1 MQEYSSNLQAC
12 LKYFGR
18 HHYSRYILYFVDLDE
33 SNAKSRPIQSKTVRI
48 NTISINTVRMG
59 TVRIIVRWA
68 PSAYRPDRCRSF
80 FLRGVDPDEK
90 HRPAEVTLA
99 APEYKMKIVKEAAKH
114 LDLRCT
120 VKDGDAGL
128 QSSDS
133 LDPIRSRALARV

>member
-1 MQEYSSNLQAC
+1 MFHEWKSHRSHTGTGAPSSLS
-12 LKYFGR
+12 LG
-18 HHYSRYILYFVDLDE
+18 
-33 SNAKSRPIQSKTVRI
+33 
-48 NTISINTVRMG
+48 TVRMG

-133 LDPIRSRALARV
+133 LDPIRSRALARD